1 MRAIVIGAGLAG
13 LSAADELHR
22 AGAEVAV
29 LEARDRVGGRVWSRR
44 LDNGAVVEMGAE
56 FLLPGN
62 TAVLAL
68 AERLGLA
75 LWDKGMRYGRRE
87 PRGGIGTTRAALDE
101 AMTMVDRRLAEL
113 DGDGSAA
120 RLSARTFLDSLAIE
134 PGAREAILA
143 RVEISA
149 GSTAEDVPM
158 TDLAGLAHI
167 DDEPAPSVAGGN
179 QGLAVGLA
187 ARLGGAVRLGDAAG
201 QVEWGPSGIR
211 VETLSGAAVDADA
224 GVIAVPASVVDRI
237 AFAPELPEAT
247 RRALASIRY
256 GHAAK
261 LFVPLREP
269 PEAGAVMNVPERY
282 WCWTA
287 IGAGRRAMPVVSC
300 FAGSAAA
307 LERLAVADGPQRWLE
322 SLAALRPDLSLEPGG
337 AALSTWD
344 DDPWVGAAYSIS
356 APAELTAALA
366 EPVGPLAFA
375 GEHTGGGF
383 NGLMEG
389 AIRSGRRAADRLL
402 EGAIRSGRAAAA
414 DLADSHRA
422 SDFAK

>member
-44 LDNGAVVEMGAE
+44 LDNGAAVEMGAE

-87 PRGGIGTTRAALDE
+87 PRGGIGTTRAALEE
-101 AMTMVDRRLAEL
+101 AMTIVDGQLAKL
-113 DGDGSAA
+113 GGDGRAP
-120 RLSARTFLDSLAIE
+120 RVSARAFLDSLAIE
-134 PGAREAILA
+134 PGARESILA

-149 GSTAEDVPM
+149 GSRAEDVPA

-179 QGLAVGLA
+179 QGLALALA
-187 ARLGGAVRLGDAAG
+187 AGLEDAIRLGDPVAL
-201 QVEWGPSGIR
+201 VEWGPGGVR
-211 VETLSGAAVDADA
+211 VETAAGHGELADRC
-224 GVIAVPASVVDRI
+224 VIAVPASVARGI
-237 AFAPELPEAT
+237 EFEPGLPAAKLEA
-247 RRALASIRY
+247 LESVRY
-256 GHAAK
+256 GQAAK
-261 LFVPLREP
+261 LFVPLSEP
-269 PEAGAVMNVPERY
+269 APAGAVMNVPERY
-282 WCWTA
+282 WTWTA
-287 IGAGRRAMPVVSC
+287 TAEGGRVQPVVSA

-307 LERLAVADGPQRWLE
+307 LERLEVDAGPDAWID
-322 SLAALRPDLSLEPGG
+322 SLARLRPDLDLDRDG
-337 AALSTWD
+337 ALLSTWSD
-344 DDPWVGAAYSIS
+344 DEWVRAAYSIS
-356 APAELTAALA
+356 AGPELTAALA
-366 EPVGPLAFA
+366 EPVGPIAFA
-375 GEHTGGGF
+375 GEHMGGRF

-389 AIRSGRRAADRLL
+389 AIRSGRRAAERLL
-402 EGAIRSGRAAAA
+402 STHRKS
-414 DLADSHRA
+414 DLRP
-422 SDFAK
+422 